1 MFSYGNDLCV
11 KVYVKEIFEY
21 PLLLILGL
29 CIVMEVAVGETIKL
43 VRKREHWFKSTAAAN
58 IY

>member
-29 CIVMEVAVGETIKL
+29 CIGMEVAVGETIKL
-43 VRKREHWFKSTAAAN
+43 VRKREH
-58 IY
+58 